1 MVDNDFLID
10 VCTCGKCEVCRQVE
24 LLSIDGECEC
34 VYKEVKH
41 ENEDEYTYT
50 ERVLVNKCEYCKT
63 LDAINEKYDNY
74 RFMEKANIDMELWDE
89 CKVIDGVIYTP
100 QSEVEESHEIVTPYD
115 EVQDMKIVNNTM
127 ASIEN
132 FEMSLIL
139 EDMIHELGGSS
150 QLNEL
155 AKTFSNARSAIG
167 DSYVSM
173 ILIGKRTFDSV
184 PERLKQ
190 EVATK
195 LIEQGR
201 ADLVTDEKYL
211 PVEE

>member
-1 MVDNDFLID
+1 MVDKDFLVD
-10 VCTCGKCEVCRQVE
+10 MCNCRKCEACRQFE
-24 LLSIDGECEC
+24 LLSIDGGCEC
-34 VYKEVKH
+34 VYEEVKH
-41 ENEDEYTYT
+41 ESEDGYAYT
-50 ERVLVNKCEYCKT
+50 ERVLVTKCEYCKT
-63 LDAINEKYDNY
+63 LDAINERYDNY
-74 RFMEKANIDMELWDE
+74 RLMEKANIDMELWDE

-150 QLNEL
+150 QVDTLM
-155 AKTFSNARSAIG
+155 KTFSNARSAIG

-195 LIEQGR
+195 LIKQGR
-201 ADLVTDEKYL
+201 ADLVTNEKYL
-211 PVEE
+211 PIKE